1 MNSVNRRLP
10 AEWEPQSGVQLSWP
24 RPESDWADLLERV
37 EPCVA
42 AIVAAISRF
51 ERVVVVVHDAGA
63 VRRQLAIA
71 GARLEQVTLIELPAN
86 DTWVRDYGALTV
98 EEGAAF
104 RLLDFS
110 FNGWGLKFAANLD
123 NQVSRRLHAA
133 GLFGGHPMT
142 SLPMILEGGSIDS
155 DGAGTILTTSDCLL
169 SLNRNTH
176 LGKAEIEREICNQF
190 GASRLL
196 WLDHGHL
203 AGDDTDSH
211 VDILA
216 RFASPDTIIH
226 MACDDPADA
235 HYETFAAMQAQLQQ
249 FRTADG
255 VPYQLV
261 ALPWPR
267 PKVGR
272 FGQVMAPSY
281 ANFLIINGAVLVPT
295 YDDHADAEALRL
307 IGHCFPD
314 REVIGIDAQVLI
326 EQGGS
331 LHCMTMQFPM
341 GVLS

>member
-1 MNSVNRRLP
+1 MNRRLP

-24 RPESDWADLLERV
+24 RPDSDWADLLDRV

-51 ERVVVVVHDAGA
+51 ERVVVVVHDAEA
-63 VRRQLAIA
+63 VRPQLEAA
-71 GARLEQVTLIELPAN
+71 GAQAEQVTLIELPAN

-98 EEGAAF
+98 EEGDAF

-133 GLFGGHPMT
+133 GLFGDQPMT

-176 LGKAEIEREICNQF
+176 LTQAEIEAELCAQF
-190 GASRLL
+190 GARRLL

-235 HYETFAAMQAQLQQ
+235 HDQAFAAMQLQLQQ
-249 FRTADG
+249 FRRLDG
-255 VPYQLV
+255 MPYHLV
-261 ALPWPR
+261 ALPWPKPR
-267 PKVGR
+267 LGR

-295 YDDHADAEALRL
+295 YQDSADAEALRL
-307 IGHCFPD
+307 IGACFPG
-314 REVIGIDAQVLI
+314 REVIGIDASVLI